1 MNNEPEMQM
10 KLLEIDNL
18 NAGYGDVGV
27 LRNISLTIEQGEIV
41 ALVGSNGAG
50 KSTLLKTISGL
61 LIPASGRIVYS
72 GEEIQ
77 GALPGEIIKKK
88 VIHIPEGR
96 KLFADMNVEEN
107 LLMGAYSRK
116 DPDILHDLSTIFRLF
131 PILEERRRQ
140 KAGSLSG
147 GEQQMLAL
155 GKGLMGDPELLL
167 IDEMSLGLAPVIVD
181 DLILII
187 RDLNNNGKTIFIVEQ
202 DVRLALENSDFAYI
216 LDSGEIVM
224 KGRSSDLIRDPAV
237 KKAFLG
243 L

>member
-1 MNNEPEMQM
+1 MT
-10 KLLEIDNL
+10 LLEIENL
-18 NAGYGDVGV
+18 NSGYGDINV
-27 LRNISLTIEQGEIV
+27 LSNISLNIEKGEII

-61 LIPASGRIVYS
+61 LTPTSGK
-72 GEEIQ
+72 
-77 GALPGEIIKKK
+77 IIFNGKDIAGISPDKIIEGK
-88 VIHIPEGR
+88 IIHIPEGR
-96 KLFADMNVEEN
+96 KLFPDMSVEEN

-116 DPDILHDLSTIFRLF
+116 DKNIMKDLDNTYSLF
-131 PILEERRRQ
+131 PKLEERKKQ

-181 DLILII
+181 DLIGII
-187 RDLNNNGKTIFIVEQ
+187 KGLNSSGKTIFIVEQ

-216 LDSGEIVM
+216 LDTGRITLKGKSGE
-224 KGRSSDLIRDPAV
+224 LINNPDI
-237 KKAFLG
+237 KKAYLG
-243 L
+243 M

>member
-1 MNNEPEMQM
+1 MR
-10 KLLEIDNL
+10 LLEIENMSS
-18 NAGYGDVGV
+18 GYGDVEV
-27 LRNISLTIEQGEIV
+27 LRDISINIERGKII

-61 LIPASGRIVYS
+61 LIPTSGKIMFD
-72 GEEIQ
+72 GEEIN
-77 GALPGEIIKKK
+77 GIPPDKIIKKK
-88 VIHIPEGR
+88 IIHIPEGR
-96 KLFADMNVEEN
+96 KLFSDMNVEEN

-116 DPDILHDLSTIFRLF
+116 DKNVINDLNNTFRLF
-131 PILEERRRQ
+131 PKLEERRKQ

-181 DLILII
+181 DLINII
-187 RDLNNNGKTIFIVEQ
+187 KDLNSEGKTIFIVEQ

-216 LDSGEIVM
+216 LDTGRITL
-224 KGRSSDLIRDPAV
+224 KGRSEDLINDPDI
-237 KKAFLG
+237 KKAYLG
-243 L
+243 I

>member
-1 MNNEPEMQM
+1 MNNEPEVQM